1 MASSS
6 FATHFA
12 RLDSVSFWT
21 MHKRRF
27 FDTKRQCKQ
36 FTKVSYAFWSEL
48 RGVRMKAAASIGKL
62 FVLSA
67 WSVHRKLDPHFQL
80 ESFIV
85 LMSSCR
91 VRTPGGNISGAENW
105 LRRVVLFG
113 TRLRAAAIRSWSLS
127 KKEDIV
133 GSAHVS
139 WSVDFRS
146 RMLKSRIMTEQ

>member
-1 MASSS
+1 M
-6 FATHFA
+6 
-12 RLDSVSFWT
+12 
-21 MHKRRF
+21 
-27 FDTKRQCKQ
+27 RQEFLTRKSTANG

-48 RGVRMKAAASIGKL
+48 RGVRKKAAASIGKL
-62 FVLSA
+62 FVSSE
-67 WSVHRKLDPHFQL
+67 WNVHRKLDPHFQL

-85 LMSSCR
+85 LISSCR
-91 VRTPGGNISGAENW
+91 VRTPGGNISGAANW

-113 TRLRAAAIRSWSLS
+113 TRLRVAAIRSWSLS

-139 WSVDFRS
+139 WSVDLRS